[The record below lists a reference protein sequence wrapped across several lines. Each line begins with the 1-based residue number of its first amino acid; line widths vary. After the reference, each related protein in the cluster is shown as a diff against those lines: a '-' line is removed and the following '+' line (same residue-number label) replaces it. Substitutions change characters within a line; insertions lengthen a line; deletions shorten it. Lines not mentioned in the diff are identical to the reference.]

1 MPNLDCF
8 PLKSRVVLQ
17 GLVKAPELNGKIGV
31 VTSALNNGRQ
41 SVHVQLESES
51 KTVGLKPAN
60 LKFEG
65 RSVDSLSIKEL
76 KKVLLSKNVEEAEMT
91 GIDKAELKAKVS
103 ELVESPEEVAELL
116 SIKSAAPAS
125 SSAATST
132 NNVHQAANEFANMDP
147 DQLRQQAQAMK
158 SMDPAQIRRMNP
170 QLAHMTD
177 QQIRMAADQM
187 ETMANNP
194 HMMQMAKD
202 QVSSM
207 SPEELERVKNGGTPN
222 VPSGP
227 MYTPSSTGTT
237 TPNPQQAA
245 QMMADMSPEQLRQQ
259 AQMLKTMAPD
269 EIRRMNPHLAH
280 MTDEQI
286 RMAATQ
292 FEMMAG
298 NPEMVKMA
306 QDQMKNM
313 TPEQMENMKSGNGGM
328 GMDMSAMGGDPSKM
342 MANMDKDQL
351 RQMMASIKGNP
362 EMLKK
367 FAAMSGISEEQL
379 AQGVDIFSG
388 MDDSKMDMALGT
400 MQKVQKAKDLWTD
413 TDAKTGGHLKKI
425 FIASVILFVGLLVKV
440 IFFRGS
446 SVPVASTTIPEVP
459 KIKMTVVSPDDED
472 EFGGE
477 F

>member
-8 PLKSRVVLQ
+8 PLKSRVVLH

-41 SVHVQLESES
+41 SVQLELES

-76 KKVLLSKNVEEAEMT
+76 KKVLLSKNVEEAEVT
-91 GIDKAELKAKVS
+91 GIDKAELKSKVAD
-103 ELVESPEEVAELL
+103 LVESPEEVAELL
-116 SIKSAAPAS
+116 AVKSAAPAS
-125 SSAATST
+125 ASAATST
-132 NNVHQAANEFANMDP
+132 KNLYQAADEFANMDP
-147 DQLRQQAQAMK
+147 DQLRQQARAMK

-187 ETMANNP
+187 EMMANNP
-194 HMMQMAKD
+194 HMMQMAKE
-202 QVSSM
+202 QVSNM
-207 SPEELERVKNGGTPN
+207 SPEELERVKNGGVPN
-222 VPSGP
+222 APSGP
-227 MYTPSSTGTT
+227 TYTPSPNGTA

-259 AQMLKTMAPD
+259 AHMLKTMEPD
-269 EIRRMNPHLAH
+269 AIRRMNPQLAH

-286 RMAATQ
+286 KMAATQ
-292 FEMMAG
+292 FEMMAQ

-313 TPEQMENMKSGNGGM
+313 TPEQMEQMKSGNGGQM
-328 GMDMSAMGGDPSKM
+328 GMDMSSMGGDPSKM

-351 RQMMASIKGNP
+351 RQMMSSIKENP
-362 EMLKK
+362 EMLKQ

-379 AQGVDIFSG
+379 AQGVEMFAG
-388 MDDSKMDMALGT
+388 MDDSKLDMALGT

-413 TDAKTGGHLKKI
+413 TDTKTGGHLKKI
-425 FIASVILFVGLLVKV
+425 VIASAVLFVGLLIKV

-446 SVPVASTTIPEVP
+446 GAAVASTTVPEVP
-459 KIKMTVVSPDDED
+459 IVKMSVVAPDEED
-472 EFGGE
+472 EFGSE